1 MTNSFRLAF
10 RIACYGLAL
19 LALGCS
25 QQPPAPADTRAADEA
40 TIRDT
45 DIAWS
50 KAAEAKDLNATV
62 APYADD
68 ASAFA
73 PNAPIATGKQAITQM
88 WTGIFQAPG
97 AAVSW
102 EPVKV
107 EVARSGDLGYAH
119 GTYQLT
125 MNDPAGKPLTDRG
138 KYVTV
143 WKKQADGSWKV
154 VADIFNSD
162 IPLPPAK

>member
-1 MTNSFRLAF
+1 MKEPSCVALRM
-10 RIACYGLAL
+10 ICYGLAL
-19 LALGCS
+19 LALGCAQ
-25 QQPPAPADTRAADEA
+25 QQPPDTRAADEA
-40 TIRDT
+40 TIREAE
-45 DIAWS
+45 IAWS
-50 KAAEAKDLNATV
+50 NAAAAKQLDATV

-68 ASAFA
+68 GSAFP
-73 PNAPIATGKQAITQM
+73 PNGPIATGKEAITQM
-88 WTGIFQAPG
+88 WTGIFQLPG
-97 AAVSW
+97 VSVSW

-125 MNDPAGKPLTDRG
+125 MNDPAGNPVTDRG

-154 VADIFNSD
+154 MADIFNSD
-162 IPLPPAK
+162 LPLPPAK